1 MKEKEKIAAVIK
13 QIRENLEDGLI
24 TEEEAVS
31 DIVLALLIPPCKAS
45 LLLWA

>member
-24 TEEEAVS
+24 TEEEAVN
-31 DIVLALLIPPCKAS
+31 DIALALLIPPCKAS